1 MNVEYVTIQFPVPP
15 ETFATNEVRVL
26 RELDVRIIVHG
37 LRPSHPLAQP
47 LLRERGLEGV
57 VVTHNGLGPSL
68 RGVLAGLLRP
78 KLLAQALGWIVR
90 SNHRNWRDAAV
101 SLALLPRAF
110 DILSGI
116 ERRRPDVVHMYW
128 GHFPTIVGFLVQ
140 HSLREVVTS
149 VSIVAYDLER
159 EYGGAPS
166 VAVRADVIR
175 THARVNA
182 ERLARFTGVPPDQIN
197 VIYNGVDLRWLERV
211 RDRNVKARHRIV
223 VAGRLTERKGMREA
237 LRVFARVLE
246 RWPTA
251 TLVMLGDGP
260 DRPVLEKLRD
270 SLGLGTTVE
279 LMGHVPHERVVREL
293 AKAEVFML
301 LSRSEGE
308 RLPNAVKEA
317 MACGCICITTPTPG
331 ISELVTHGVTGF
343 VIDAADVD
351 RATHVIDDVF
361 AGRVDT
367 QTLVNSAREH
377 ISATFDL
384 YATAP
389 RFTELWDAAIRS
401 RQASR
406 SGRQRRARA
415 T

>member
-1 MNVEYVTIQFPVPP
+1 MNVEYITIQFPVPP

-26 RELDVRIIVHG
+26 TELGVRIIVHG
-37 LRPSHPLAQP
+37 LRPSHPQAQQ

-57 VVTHNGLGPSL
+57 VVTHNGFGPSL
-68 RGVLAGLLRP
+68 RGFVAGLLRP
-78 KLLAQALGWIVR
+78 KLLAQALAWIVR
-90 SNHRNWRDAAV
+90 SNHGSWRDVAV
-101 SLALLPRAF
+101 SIALLPRAF

-149 VSIVAYDLER
+149 VSSVAYDLER

-175 THARVNA
+175 THARVSV
-182 ERLARFTGVPPDQIN
+182 EDLARFTGVPPDQIN

-211 RDRNVKARHRIV
+211 RDRSVKARHRIV
-223 VAGRLTERKGMREA
+223 VAGRLIERKGMREA
-237 LRVFARVLE
+237 LKVFARVVE

-260 DRPVLEKLRD
+260 DRPMLEKLRD

-279 LMGHVPHERVVREL
+279 LMGHVPHERVVEEL

-301 LSRSEGE
+301 LSRAEGE

-317 MACGCICITTPTPG
+317 MACGCVCITTPTPG
-331 ISELVTHGVTGF
+331 ISELVAHGVTGF

-367 QTLVNSAREH
+367 QTLVNRARDH
-377 ISATFDL
+377 IADTFDL

-389 RFTELWDAAIRS
+389 RYLELWDAAIRS
-401 RQASR
+401 R
-406 SGRQRRARA
+406 RA
-415 T
+415 